1 MTNHTPVDRFAIE
14 AGDLS
19 PTPRAPSPDFEDPLR
34 RFVLDWC
41 NSQEIAESALASWQ
55 ETVRGGSNL
64 SQRGR
69 RLCLELDIDV
79 ATLEDIQRQ
88 LDQQP
93 TLLLRIID
101 WLVRAAYARL
111 QHAAN
116 SPVRPTRI
124 EQMQIMLG
132 GDVETERAR
141 RIRSARREIND
152 LEGLLA
158 SGNSTWTVDPTVRG
172 LAQRLSDEEQ
182 ATFEA
187 ATEVG
192 DSATAYL
199 REAWAAAW
207 GVSSNGD
214 LAYSKAVDA
223 LEAAFRTEVCPKNDG
238 ASLGEIARDL
248 DVKSEK
254 WSARLTDARPQS
266 DDRRR
271 PHAGVTLLSE
281 SLGIIFSANHRH
293 GSTDAH
299 LKNTLDDGRDAVTLA
314 AALIAM
320 QRRGFLKRVEG
331 QGQAHSEP

>member
-1 MTNHTPVDRFAIE
+1 MNNHTPVDRFAIE
-14 AGDLS
+14 AGDLL

-34 RFVLDWC
+34 RYVLDWC
-41 NSQEIAESALASWQ
+41 ISQGIAERALDSWE
-55 ETVRGGSNL
+55 ETVRGGSSL

-69 RLCLELDIDV
+69 QLCLELDIDA
-79 ATLEDIQRQ
+79 ATLSDVHRE
-88 LDQQP
+88 LDQRP
-93 TLLLRIID
+93 ALLLRIID
-101 WLVRAAYARL
+101 WLVRAAYTRL
-111 QHAAN
+111 RRAVN
-116 SPVRPTRI
+116 SPVRLNPI
-124 EQMQIMLG
+124 EQMQVRLV

-141 RIRSARREIND
+141 RIRSVRREIED
-152 LEGLLA
+152 LEGLLT
-158 SGNSTWTVDPTVRG
+158 SGNSAWTVDPTARG

-192 DSATAYL
+192 DDATAYL

-214 LAYSKAVDA
+214 LAYAKAVDA

-238 ASLGEIARDL
+238 ASLGDIARDL
-248 DVKSEK
+248 GAKPEK

-266 DDRRR
+266 DERRR
-271 PHAGVTLLSE
+271 PNAGVSLLSE

-293 GSTDAH
+293 AGADGYV
-299 LKNTLDDGRDAVTLA
+299 KNTLDDGRDAVTLA

-320 QRRGFLKRVEG
+320 QRRGFLERVKVKG
-331 QGQAHSEP
+331 Q